1 MKSVN
6 KSAVFHFSPI
16 TVDKEEETCRQ
27 RRAVSGGGVLGGR
40 NQRVCLCK
48 RVTERL
54 PLLSSVSLSGDIFL
68 LVVNERAKCDGVT
81 QSLIISST
89 AKQNTR
95 WDDQGARR

>member
-6 KSAVFHFSPI
+6 KSTMFHFSPI

-27 RRAVSGGGVLGGR
+27 NRASCGGGER

-54 PLLSSVSLSGDIFL
+54 PLLSPVSLSGKFF
-68 LVVNERAKCDGVT
+68 VGRE
-81 QSLIISST
+81 
-89 AKQNTR
+89 
-95 WDDQGARR
+95 